1 MMIIMKRS
9 NWRRQILFA
18 LSLSAFA
25 LLVVSCS
32 DQPAPGPMSPVN
44 SNQPL
49 VSEQNRNSTGEIRP
63 LNRQNAVQSLAKL
76 TTYDVK
82 ALLHLQDLY
91 DELQYIVTN
100 KPGTA
105 VADKVEDVVSK
116 VVSAQN
122 ELKKMPPDKSAALG
136 NLSSAKGDLQ
146 AAIKDNLLTTTQ
158 GNQFINEIKAVEAI
172 INAGGSIN
180 HDCRGTAKYL
190 WMKKSDGGLIAHCG
204 HKIVFPKNA
213 LKSDGNM
220 SISINSTSF
229 ITVDCGPDGTF
240 NSPVNVYI
248 SYRDADMTGVNVNN
262 LTLAWYDT
270 AISKWLNLGGSVNS
284 IAKIVQVLTNHFT
297 QYTISTK

>member
-1 MMIIMKRS
+1 MKRC
-9 NWRRQILFA
+9 NLFHHIFSALA
-18 LSLSAFA
+18 LSGVLFFA
-25 LLVVSCS
+25 VSCS

-49 VSEQNRNSTGEIRP
+49 VSEPNRNATGEVRP
-63 LNRQNAVQSLAKL
+63 LNRVNATKSLAKM

-82 ALLHLQDLY
+82 AGLHMQDLV

-105 VADKVEDVVSK
+105 VADKVEDVVDK

-136 NLSSAKGDLQ
+136 NLSSAKSDLQ
-146 AAIKDNLLTTTQ
+146 AAINDKLLTTTP
-158 GNQFINEIKAVEAI
+158 GNQFKNEITAIEAI
-172 INAGGSIN
+172 INTGGTIN
-180 HDCRGTAKYL
+180 HDCRGITKNL

-220 SISINSTSF
+220 SISIDRTSF

-240 NSPVNVYI
+240 NSNVEVYI
-248 SYRDADMTGVNVNN
+248 SYRDADMTGVNTNN
-262 LTLAWYDT
+262 LTTAWYDT
-270 AISKWLNLGGSVNS
+270 ATSKWINLGGVVDA
-284 IAKIVQVLTNHFT
+284 IAKIVKVLTNHFT